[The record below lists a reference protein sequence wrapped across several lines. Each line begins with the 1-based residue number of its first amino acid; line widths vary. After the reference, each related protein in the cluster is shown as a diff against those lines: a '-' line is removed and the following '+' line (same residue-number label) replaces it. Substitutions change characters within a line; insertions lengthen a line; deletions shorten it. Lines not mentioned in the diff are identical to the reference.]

1 MGPSCC
7 SGRAPLHCWPLT
19 CAAPAK
25 VQHMPKSGEKDLLC
39 SCLEAWKH
47 LAFSACWLL
56 IYLGDLLPAAL
67 GRRPPWGSVALVV
80 KTNVFYHPFHRGMK
94 ARIEI
99 TQLLPWWAAGKPPS
113 LPQHASTWG
122 HGDWQ
127 NEATAPLAAGFA
139 SWRPAAPPAL
149 LSVDGGSHTW
159 GHCTQKPPSMGSTAQ
174 DGATSL
180 LSESSTKVLQNRQG
194 RRHAAWAAQHSSR
207 GSQSPLQI
215 GQGSKQ
221 QGGNVATR
229 AKGQCWQKSK

>member
-80 KTNVFYHPFHRGMK
+80 KTNVFYHPFHRRMK

-122 HGDWQ
+122 RGDWQ

-139 SWRPAAPPAL
+139 SWRPAAPPAP

-159 GHCTQKPPSMGSTAQ
+159 GHCTQKPPSHGIHGAGWSHLTALRIQHKGPAEQAGREARSMGSPAQ
-174 DGATSL
+174 QQRVPIPPT
-180 LSESSTKVLQNRQG
+180 NRAGKQAAG
-194 RRHAAWAAQHSSR
+194 RERGHAS
-207 GSQSPLQI
+207 
-215 GQGSKQ
+215 
-221 QGGNVATR
+221 
-229 AKGQCWQKSK
+229 